1 MKLIMYTADTAFG
14 PVDALVHLRVRK
26 SLTIAACRARLTTY
40 GEPNLEALAA
50 F

>member
-1 MKLIMYTADTAFG
+1 MKLIIYTADTAFG
-14 PVDALVHLRVRK
+14 PGDAFEHLRVRK
-26 SLTIAACRARLTTY
+26 SLTFAACRARLTTD